1 MIIAARIIPSKI
13 DNRASLYL
21 NCRIE
26 ATRLPLHA
34 PVPGR
39 GIPTNNVNAKKP
51 YFLYFSDFTCN
62 FSSYLVKNE
71 PKVFVFFNQWIILVP
86 NNNRKGTGRKLL
98 MIQIGIAS
106 FQSIAIDAANINAP
120 LSSISGTK
128 EIINKANN
136 GEIEENKLNIFS
148 TII

>member
-1 MIIAARIIPSKI
+1 
-13 DNRASLYL
+13 
-21 NCRIE
+21 
-26 ATRLPLHA
+26 
-34 PVPGR
+34 
-39 GIPTNNVNAKKP
+39 
-51 YFLYFSDFTCN
+51 
-62 FSSYLVKNE
+62 
-71 PKVFVFFNQWIILVP
+71 
-86 NNNRKGTGRKLL
+86 